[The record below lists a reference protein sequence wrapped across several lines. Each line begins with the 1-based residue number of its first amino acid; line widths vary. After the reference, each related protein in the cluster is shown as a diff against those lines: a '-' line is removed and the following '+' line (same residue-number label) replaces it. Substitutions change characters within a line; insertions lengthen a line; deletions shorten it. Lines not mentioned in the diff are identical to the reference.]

1 MYLFLLRKCYGFGF
15 LIVGFYLKYF
25 LFLLVIMYINV
36 LGVRNKVL
44 DIFMMDIFL
53 IKKKLFILVCLEW

>member
-25 LFLLVIMYINV
+25 FFLLVIMYINV

-44 DIFMMDIFL
+44 DIFKWIF
-53 IKKKLFILVCLEW
+53 FY